1 MGRAL
6 HRAGVPQMTILLL
19 AEIPVCCALTLY
31 LIHRML
37 RAHHEVMARV
47 IGRRARDI
55 ADELGHAEKRI
66 SDAAR
71 TGLRARYGP
80 ARLRDQ
86 DTSSPGSSAASSAD
100 TA

>member
-1 MGRAL
+1 MPLVTVFLA
-6 HRAGVPQMTILLL
+6 

-37 RAHHEVMARV
+37 RTHHEVMARV

-66 SDAAR
+66 SEAAR
-71 TGLRARYGP
+71 TGLRARNGP
-80 ARLRDQ
+80 ARLRD
-86 DTSSPGSSAASSAD
+86 
-100 TA
+100 

>member
-6 HRAGVPQMTILLL
+6 HRTGVPQMTVLLL
-19 AEIPVCCALTLY
+19 AEIPVCCALTLC

-55 ADELGHAEKRI
+55 ADAVGGAEERI
-66 SDAAR
+66 SEAAR
-71 TGLRARYGP
+71 TGLRARNGP
-80 ARLRDQ
+80 ARLRD
-86 DTSSPGSSAASSAD
+86 
-100 TA
+100 